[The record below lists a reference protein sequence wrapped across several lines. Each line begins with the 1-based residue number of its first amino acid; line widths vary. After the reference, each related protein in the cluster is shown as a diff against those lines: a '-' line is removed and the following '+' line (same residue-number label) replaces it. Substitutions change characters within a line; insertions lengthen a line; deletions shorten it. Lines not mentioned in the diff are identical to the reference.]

1 MPSYQLVTSART
13 TSPDFLGLLAALR
26 AAVAPELG
34 IQLHDVQHYVL
45 KKTADW
51 TSGEIATAQT
61 TIDSA
66 PGQTLQLDAQ
76 HDIDAWPIE
85 LKALALALIDAL
97 NVIRAALPS
106 PLPAITP
113 QQAISA
119 VRAKAGTL

>member
-1 MPSYQLVTSART
+1 MSAYHRLATSRLVV
-13 TSPDFLGLLAALR
+13 PDLAGLILSLR
-26 AAVAPELG
+26 ATISSDVGIAPITWQTYSVKKADPWTAAEVAAAQTLIDNAPEQTS
-34 IQLHDVQHYVL
+34 QL
-45 KKTADW
+45 T
-51 TSGEIATAQT
+51 
-61 TIDSA
+61 
-66 PGQTLQLDAQ
+66 AQ